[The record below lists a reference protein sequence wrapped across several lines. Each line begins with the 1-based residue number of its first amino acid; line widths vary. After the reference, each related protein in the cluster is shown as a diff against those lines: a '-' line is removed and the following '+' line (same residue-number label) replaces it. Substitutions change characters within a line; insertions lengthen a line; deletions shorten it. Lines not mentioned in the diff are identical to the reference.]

1 MRNTTDVTP
10 AEAKAVWDSIENPS
24 AREVSRLLAAQG
36 RLVGFK
42 TVSEWKN
49 AGWPERTERPRVA
62 STTHE
67 GLNRSIAAITGKAN
81 ATLADLPPI
90 APLAPDLPIVLALEM
105 TCRDGLN
112 AAHSVFRLV
121 ETEPTLIAAMPA
133 NIGVLL
139 EKTGTLLA
147 KLAEALL
154 ARDGIVERG
163 MKAAGSTGRTRE
175 NDPLLRSLE
184 AWEKFRHPPK
194 RSSL

>member
-42 TVSEWKN
+42 TVSEWKK
-49 AGWPERTERPRVA
+49 AGWPERIERPRVA

-67 GLNRSIAAITGKAN
+67 GFNNSFAAIIGKAN
-81 ATLADLPPI
+81 ASVDLPSI
-90 APLAPDLPIVLALEM
+90 EPLPPDLPIMLAFEM
-105 TCRDGLN
+105 TCCDGFN
-112 AAHSVFRLV
+112 AVRSVFRLV
-121 ETEPTLIAAMPA
+121 ETDPTVITKMPA
-133 NIGVLL
+133 NIGGLL

-147 KLAEALL
+147 NLAEALGG
-154 ARDGIVERG
+154 ADRIIERAT
-163 MKAAGSTGRTRE
+163 KANGSTVRTRE
-175 NDPLLRSLE
+175 NDPLARSLE

-194 RSSL
+194 